1 MNKKKKN
8 QSSFIGVGDKGK
20 ASLITPKV
28 HSEAGISISPEIHK
42 KAERIAKAL
51 MNTPSRGL
59 KSKKVN

>member
-1 MNKKKKN
+1 MNKKQKN
-8 QSSFIGVGDKGK
+8 QNSFIGVGDKG
-20 ASLITPKV
+20 SSITPKV
-28 HSEAGISISPEIHK
+28 HKEAGISISPEVHK